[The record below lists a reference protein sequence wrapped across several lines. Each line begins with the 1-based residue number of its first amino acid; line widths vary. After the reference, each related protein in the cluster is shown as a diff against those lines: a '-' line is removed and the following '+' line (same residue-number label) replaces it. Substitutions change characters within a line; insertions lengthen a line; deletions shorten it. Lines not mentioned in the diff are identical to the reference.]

1 MENKK
6 NRIKLE
12 LDNDYYCY
20 SQKSLGYDYQLHFK
34 DTVRHIYCAFNP
46 EDEFILYCK
55 SDRVN
60 QEDKQQKEDEQRI
73 SVLLKNIKNRNIGTY
88 VRHDGHIWIYEKV
101 KEDEDDKDK
110 VDKEWKCK
118 SIQIIPEE
126 FELISISNYSKLYL
140 LGDNSVYEWDI
151 NGKNCTGRILP
162 NEKIKEKKVIRY
174 KIICLNFSKSIVIN
188 YCFNNLI
195 D

>member
-60 QEDKQQKEDEQRI
+60 QEDKQQKEDEQRM
-73 SVLLKNIKNRNIGTY
+73 SVLLKNMIHHNMGTY
-88 VRHDGHIWIYEKV
+88 VRHDGHIWIY
-101 KEDEDDKDK
+101 DDK
-110 VDKEWKCK
+110 WKYK
-118 SIQIIPEE
+118 SLQIIPEE

-151 NGKNCTGRILP
+151 KGKKCTGRILP
-162 NEKIKEKKVIRY
+162 NEKTKEKKVIRY